1 MCFLLDNFFLQ
12 YFFFCFDVFQYPTKV
27 SSVRA
32 INIPEAP
39 SEVRRIALERHRQG
53 QMSPYIC
60 QILRR
65 GEIKLPVLLEDENS
79 PGKNYQVF
87 QQMWP

>member
-1 MCFLLDNFFLQ
+1 MKTLSPSILLVLLFLLSLI
-12 YFFFCFDVFQYPTKV
+12 FQYPSKV

-79 PGKNYQVF
+79 PGKN
-87 QQMWP
+87 